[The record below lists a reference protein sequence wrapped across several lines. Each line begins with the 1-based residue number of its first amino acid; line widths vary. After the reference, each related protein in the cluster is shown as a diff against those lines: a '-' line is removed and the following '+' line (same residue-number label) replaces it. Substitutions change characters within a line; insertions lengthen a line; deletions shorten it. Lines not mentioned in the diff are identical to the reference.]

1 MSDVPT
7 RSNLHIEVTRLSWQ
21 AEAVSDV
28 PDEHTAGVALEP
40 AIEQPDQLHPL
51 FLSGP
56 VIGHFLFNLIS
67 VPLMVLVVM
76 VVFTLFTLFNLF
88 SVVPESL
95 CLNAGAGGDGGLHP
109 GPRCLLTLLSP
120 LCQICKGET
129 LLFEWK
135 ILSINTFTQRVL

>member
-1 MSDVPT
+1 M
-7 RSNLHIEVTRLSWQ
+7 
-21 AEAVSDV
+21 SDV

-40 AIEQPDQLHPL
+40 TTEQPDQLHTV
-51 FLSGP
+51 FLPGP
-56 VIGHFLFNLIS
+56 VISHFLSNLIS
-67 VPLMVLVVM
+67 VPFMVLVVM

-95 CLNAGAGGDGGLHP
+95 RLNAGAGGDGGLHL

-129 LLFEWK
+129 LLFE
-135 ILSINTFTQRVL
+135 